1 MFNRNI
7 TANLL
12 DALSDSPV
20 VLLNGARQ
28 AGKSTL
34 VKAIAAK
41 EHPARYLTLDDVS
54 VLAAIRHDPAGFLAG
69 LDGPVIIDE
78 VQRAPELF
86 VSIKAEVD
94 RDRQPGRYLLTGSA
108 NVLLLPKLSES
119 LAGRM
124 EILSL
129 WPLSQGELAGV
140 REGLVDA
147 LFADKLPSI
156 TPSTEEKGT
165 LLGRLLCGGYPEVV
179 GRATEARRRAW
190 FNSYLM
196 TILQRDVRDLANIEG
211 LTELPR
217 LLSLLATRSAGLI
230 NFAEL
235 SRTSTIPQSTL
246 KRYMSLLET
255 TFLVQ
260 HLPAW
265 SGNLGKR
272 LVKAAKLVLND
283 TGLMAY
289 LLGATSERMVS
300 EGLVGPL
307 LENFVVMELRKQLT
321 WSEIQPQMF
330 HWRTQTGQ
338 EVDILLEDARGRI
351 VGIEVKASATVGS
364 QDFKGLKTLA
374 EATGDRFLRGI
385 VLYTGRE
392 SIPYGSSLHALPVD
406 ALWRAGASTT

>member
-1 MFNRNI
+1 MLTRNI
-7 TANLL
+7 TSNLL
-12 DALSDSPV
+12 DALADSPV

-28 AGKSTL
+28 TGKSTL
-34 VKAIAAK
+34 VKSLAAK

-54 VLAAIRHDPAGFLAG
+54 ILSAIHHDPQGFLAG
-69 LDGPVIIDE
+69 LNGPVIIDE
-78 VQRAPELF
+78 IQRAPELF

-94 RDRQPGRYLLTGSA
+94 QNRQPGRYLLTGSA
-108 NVLLLPKLSES
+108 NILLLPKLSES

-124 EILSL
+124 EILNL
-129 WPLSQGELAGV
+129 WPLSQGELEGI
-140 REGLVDA
+140 REGFVDA
-147 LFADKLPSI
+147 LFADNLPSFQ
-156 TPSTEEKGT
+156 PSVDDRGS
-165 LLGRLLCGGYPEVV
+165 LLERIIRGGYPEAV
-179 GRATEARRRAW
+179 GRGSEPRRRAW
-190 FNSYLM
+190 FGSYLT

-246 KRYMSLLET
+246 KRYMTLLET

-283 TGLMAY
+283 TGLMAH

-300 EGLVGPL
+300 EGLIGPL
-307 LENFVVMELRKQLT
+307 LENFVAMELRKQIT
-321 WSEIQPQMF
+321 WSEIQSQMF

-351 VGIEVKASATVGS
+351 VGIEIKASATVGS
-364 QDFKGLKTLA
+364 KDFKGLKALA
-374 EATGDRFLRGI
+374 EVSGERFLRGV

-392 SIPYGSSLHALPVD
+392 SIPFGRSLYALPVN
-406 ALWRAGASTT
+406 ALWQGGG